1 MGILRSRK
9 SRVSSISKIEYT
21 KTLKKSKKSEKFG
34 VFSNLGYTTYMRT
47 IKNTF
52 LACVASLLTFQH
64 TFADDSAGIYGV
76 GNGIT
81 KDDLRTGNLS
91 MDSIPM
97 LIASSIEYL
106 LAIAGTISVVALI
119 YHAVRMQLASGIT
132 WDSSWVTQAQKWM
145 KWAALGFILAMSSW
159 FLMTKLVA
167 LLAST
172 TS

>member
-1 MGILRSRK
+1 
-9 SRVSSISKIEYT
+9 
-21 KTLKKSKKSEKFG
+21 
-34 VFSNLGYTTYMRT
+34 MRT

-52 LACVASLLTFQH
+52 LACVASFLTFQQ
-64 TFADDSAGIYGV
+64 TFADDPNAGIYGV

-132 WDSSWVTQAQKWM
+132 
-145 KWAALGFILAMSSW
+145 
-159 FLMTKLVA
+159 
-167 LLAST
+167 
-172 TS
+172 